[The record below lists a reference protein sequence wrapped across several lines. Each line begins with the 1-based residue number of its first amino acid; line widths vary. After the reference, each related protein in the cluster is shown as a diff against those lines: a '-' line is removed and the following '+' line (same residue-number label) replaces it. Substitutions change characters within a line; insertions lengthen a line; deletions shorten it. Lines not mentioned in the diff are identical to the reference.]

1 MQAWVRGGDRLNN
14 FTDVYN
20 EYASQVYRY
29 LVSITRN
36 KALAEELTQETFYKA
51 LLKGGTYRGSGSMY
65 VWLCQIAKHL
75 YYNDCKKNKR
85 VSPKAPDAGNAG
97 GEDIALG
104 ILRKEQTMRVHQ
116 ALHVLPEPFKEVFT
130 LRVFGEL
137 KFREIAEL
145 FGKTES
151 WAKMT
156 FYRAK
161 EQLVSEMEDG
171 HEQ

>member
-1 MQAWVRGGDRLNN
+1 MSL
-14 FTDVYN
+14 
-20 EYASQVYRY
+20 
-29 LVSITRN
+29 TRN
-36 KALAEELTQETFYKA
+36 QALAEELTQETFYKA
-51 LLKGGTYRGSGSMY
+51 LLKGGTFRGSGSMY
-65 VWLCQIAKHL
+65 AWLCQIAKHL

-85 VSPKAPDAGNAG
+85 VPPNAVDAGGAD

-104 ILRKEQTMRVHQ
+104 ILRKEQAMRLHRT
-116 ALHVLPEPFKEVFT
+116 LHVLPEPYKEVFT

-161 EQLVSEMEDG
+161 EQLVSGMEDG
-171 HEQ
+171 P